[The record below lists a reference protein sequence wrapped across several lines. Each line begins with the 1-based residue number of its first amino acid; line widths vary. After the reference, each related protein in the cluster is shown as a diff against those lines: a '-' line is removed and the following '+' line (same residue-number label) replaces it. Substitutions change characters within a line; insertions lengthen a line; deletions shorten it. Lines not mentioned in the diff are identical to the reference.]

1 MSKKEKRI
9 MEKAKTKQIRS
20 ISVDSDIYSV
30 FRTICITK
38 GLIMSVQF
46 EHMMVK
52 FIVENQKESNQLLNK
67 SAAYKKQLKMN
78 E

>member
-9 MEKAKTKQIRS
+9 MEKEKTKQIRS

-52 FIVENQKESNQLLNK
+52 FIEEQKESAQLLNK
-67 SAAYKKQLKMN
+67 SAEYKKLLKMN

>member
-1 MSKKEKRI
+1 MSKKENRI
-9 MEKAKTKQIRS
+9 MEKEKTKQIRS

-30 FRTICITK
+30 FRAICITK

-52 FIVENQKESNQLLNK
+52 FIVENQNGIDALYNPQKAKNESSTL
-67 SAAYKKQLKMN
+67 
-78 E
+78 

>member
-9 MEKAKTKQIRS
+9 MEKEKTKQIRS
-20 ISVDSDIYSV
+20 ISVDSDVYSV

-52 FIVENQKESNQLLNK
+52 FIVENQNGIDALYNPKKDKNES
-67 SAAYKKQLKMN
+67 SAL
-78 E
+78 